1 MDLINRFET
10 SEASQETALTRDW
23 AEGQLCTGLFDG
35 EVPDLGTVTIGRYS
49 SDELDLESIKEECS
63 EWCGLRSDSNCCFYW
78 ANDEEG
84 QAFIGEVGQYG
95 CGISAAETTQNL
107 RNFFAEI
114 VEEFAPIGLE

>member
-1 MDLINRFET
+1 M
-10 SEASQETALTRDW
+10 TRDW

-114 VEEFAPIGLE
+114 VEEFAPIGLEQFGS